1 MLAVAFALMLLAI
14 AVLASFT
21 YGLVWWVI
29 AGLFVSFVI
38 LFLAVSA
45 ILIHENQ
52 VGVVVKRFN
61 LGGKPLPQGRVVAL
75 QGEAG
80 YQAQTL
86 APGFHMGYWFWQ
98 YSVQK
103 YPLTVIPPG
112 KIGLVIAN
120 DGEPMPV
127 DRILC
132 RAVDCDNFQDAEK
145 FLKGGGQRGRQA
157 AILTAGFYRIN
168 PILFQVVP
176 DVQITKIDS
185 DKVGI
190 ITVLDGAPMPV
201 GQMAA
206 KPTANHNDYQSPDA
220 FIRNGG
226 CRGLQEQIIL
236 AGNYNINPWFAE
248 IEEHPL
254 LEVPIGH
261 VGVVVSFVGEDSKDI
276 SGETFTHGNI
286 VHRGG
291 KGVWDEP
298 LYPGKH
304 ALNPRIMKVELVPTT
319 NIVLNWATARSEA
332 HKLDE
337 KLSTITVRS
346 KDGFTFNLDV
356 SQIINIGAT
365 KAPWVISRVGSVR
378 NLVAQVLEPIVGN
391 YFRNSAQ
398 NYSVLDFLSN
408 RAERQREARQHITDA
423 IKEYDVQSVDSLIG
437 DITPPHELM
446 VTLTARKIAE
456 EQQKTFVVEEQTQR
470 TRQELERQK
479 ALADKQKELLNSE
492 QDVRVAEMRA
502 KAAVESAQGDSLVAS
517 RRAEGEALAKRSVGE
532 AEGAILAI
540 KGRNEAEAIRAIGQA
555 KADAYKLGVE
565 AMGGNYAMLQI
576 FTALADKGIRL
587 TPDVLVSGSGAG
599 GSGASEGMLAMLLRD
614 VVASSGAKPVVPPTQ
629 S

>member
-1 MLAVAFALMLLAI
+1 MFAVAFALLLVA
-14 AVLASFT
+14 AAFYGWLLFGFTTLVLAGTFIS
-21 YGLVWWVI
+21 LVV
-29 AGLFVSFVI
+29 

-45 ILIHENQ
+45 VLIHENQ

-61 LGGKPLPQGRVVAL
+61 LGGKDLPEGRVVAL
-75 QGEAG
+75 NGEAG
-80 YQAQTL
+80 YQAKTL
-86 APGFHMGYWFWQ
+86 PPGFHMGYWFWQ

-120 DGEPMPV
+120 DGAAMPLDRVLCQPV
-127 DRILC
+127 DC
-132 RAVDCDNFQDAEK
+132 NSFQDAEA
-145 FLKGGGQRGRQA
+145 FLRGGGQKGRQSGV
-157 AILTAGFYRIN
+157 LTAGFYRIN
-168 PILFQVVP
+168 PVLFQVNS
-176 DVQITKIDS
+176 DVSITKIDS

-190 ITVLDGAPMPV
+190 ITVLDGAPMPK

-206 KPTANHNDYQSPDA
+206 KPTAGHDDYQSPDA

-226 CRGLQEQIIL
+226 TRGLQEQIIL

-261 VGVVVSFVGEDSKDI
+261 VGVVVSFVGEDGTDI
-276 SGETFTHGNI
+276 SGTAFTHGNI
-286 VHRGG
+286 VRRGG

-319 NIVLNWATARSEA
+319 NIVLNWASARSEA

-408 RAERQREARQHITDA
+408 RAERQREARQHITQA
-423 IKEYDVQSVDSLIG
+423 ITEYDVQSVDSLIG
-437 DITPPHELM
+437 DITPPAELM

-456 EQQKTFVVEEQTQR
+456 EQQKTFTVEEQTQR

-479 ALADKQKELLNSE
+479 ALADKQKELLNAE

-502 KAAVESAQGDSLVAS
+502 KAAVESAQGDSLVSS
-517 RRAEGEALAKRSVGE
+517 RRAEGEALAKRSIGE
-532 AEGAILAI
+532 AEASIVAV

-565 AMGGNYAMLQI
+565 AMGGNYALLQI
-576 FTALADKGIRL
+576 FSVLAEKNVRL
-587 TPDVLVSGSGAG
+587 TPDVLVSGGGEKSG
-599 GSGASEGMLAMLLRD
+599 GASEAMLAMLLRD
-614 VVASSGAKPVVPPTQ
+614 AFNNSTIAKPPTQ
-629 S
+629 G